1 MIIPFLSGIL
11 VGVVVITWLKN
22 KCFPE
27 EKYYEYTL
35 EHETTTNNS
44 SPNDSKRM
52 NNGGNSTMMV
62 TVNPD
67 IRTGFYNRDNNHID
81 QERENLI
88 LARSDSG
95 GFRSH
100 KPESV
105 VAVQSQ
111 QVLESASPNIDY
123 HFKRQSMIKSQEFI
137 KEMPDLPNDLQDPDV
152 INGNAAYSTF
162 SSKVPLET
170 MM

>member
-1 MIIPFLSGIL
+1 MQKFIL
-11 VGVVVITWLKN
+11 RENVFKN
-22 KCFPE
+22 ISNLF
-27 EKYYEYTL
+27 
-35 EHETTTNNS
+35 S
-44 SPNDSKRM
+44 D
-52 NNGGNSTMMV
+52 
-62 TVNPD
+62 
-67 IRTGFYNRDNNHID
+67 HID

-105 VAVQSQ
+105 VAVQNNCHQLQPELQS
-111 QVLESASPNIDY
+111 SSPNIDY

>member
-1 MIIPFLSGIL
+1 MVANLEIL
-11 VGVVVITWLKN
+11 RENVQIV
-22 KCFPE
+22 
-27 EKYYEYTL
+27 TL
-35 EHETTTNNS
+35 ESFSDH
-44 SPNDSKRM
+44 M
-52 NNGGNSTMMV
+52 
-62 TVNPD
+62 
-67 IRTGFYNRDNNHID
+67 D
-81 QERENLI
+81 QERDNLI

-105 VAVQSQ
+105 VAVQNNCQLLDQPELQS
-111 QVLESASPNIDY
+111 SPNIDY

-162 SSKVPLET
+162 SKVPLET

>member
-1 MIIPFLSGIL
+1 M
-11 VGVVVITWLKN
+11 GVVVITWLKN

-35 EHETTTNNS
+35 EHETNTNNS
-44 SPNDSKRM
+44 SPNDSKRNM
-52 NNGGNSTMMV
+52 SNGGNSTMTV
-62 TVNPD
+62 TM
-67 IRTGFYNRDNNHID
+67 NHMD
-81 QERENLI
+81 HQERENLI

>member
-1 MIIPFLSGIL
+1 M

-67 IRTGFYNRDNNHID
+67 IRTGYNPDNIRTGYSGDNNHMD

-152 INGNAAYSTF
+152 INGNAAYSSF
-162 SSKVPLET
+162 SKVPLET